1 MLHDSF
7 DISSMYKKAWLIFT
21 KNILVFLAL
30 AGLIVLANLFF
41 VSIGIRLI
49 SFILQI
55 GGNAYLCA
63 SISKASLIAISNS
76 KPTFMVLQNTKEEV
90 LRFLI
95 VPIIVFIGLSFGT
108 LNTALVFLVIPI
120 TALFLPLPF
129 ILLNEK
135 LTVVESV
142 KKAFRFGI
150 NNFCSL
156 TLFVLL
162 SVLLCILGA
171 MALGVGAL
179 AAMSVIFIAMALIY
193 SYFIHS
199 GQI

>member
-1 MLHDSF
+1 
-7 DISSMYKKAWLIFT
+7 MYKKAWLIFT

-162 SVLLCILGA
+162 SILLCIVGA